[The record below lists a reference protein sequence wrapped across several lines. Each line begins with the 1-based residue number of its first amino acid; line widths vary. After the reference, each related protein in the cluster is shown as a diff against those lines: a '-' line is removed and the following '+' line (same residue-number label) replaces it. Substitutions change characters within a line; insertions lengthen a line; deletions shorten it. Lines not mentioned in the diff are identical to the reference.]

1 MAFENTR
8 AEIALLLAQVQ
19 DAPEDQHEL
28 YLRIMQKLNELKA
41 YGMPLPE
48 DLVALE
54 RHLEREFAADQ
65 REANRRR
72 RGGRGGG
79 E

>member
-1 MAFENTR
+1 MAFENAK
-8 AEIALLLAQVQ
+8 AEIALLLEALN
-19 DAPEDQHEL
+19 DAPHDEHEL
-28 YLRIMQKLNELKA
+28 YLEIMQKLNELKA

-65 REANRRR
+65 RAWQTGERRR
-72 RGGRGGG
+72 HK
-79 E
+79 